1 MNDETV
7 FRGAVLAL
15 IASTMPIGIYYRL
28 RAERPDEKISR
39 RGEGRF
45 KMIALRLCGLINLV
59 SLLLYLFNPQSMQWW
74 QLALPGW
81 VRWAGIGLGVASIPF
96 FVWVFRSLGTNVTD
110 TVVVRREHYLVQH
123 GPYRRVRHPMYLTFA
138 AYFLAVSLATASWFF
153 ATLGV
158 LALMLIAR
166 RTPIEESNLIAR
178 YGDQYRDYMRR
189 TGRFFPRLKTAV

>member
-1 MNDETV
+1 MNDENV
-7 FRGAVLAL
+7 FRWAVLAL
-15 IASTMPIGIYYRL
+15 IASTMPIGIYHRL
-28 RAERPDEKISR
+28 RAERPDERISR
-39 RGEGRF
+39 RGEGPV
-45 KMIALRLCGLINLV
+45 KMIALRLCGLSNLV

-81 VRWAGIGLGVASIPF
+81 LRWAGIGLGVASIPL

-123 GPYRRVRHPMYLTFA
+123 GPYRRVRHPMYLMFA
-138 AYFLAVSLATASWFF
+138 TYFLAVSLATASWFF
-153 ATLGV
+153 ATMGV
-158 LALMLIAR
+158 LALLLIAW

-189 TGRFFPRLKTAV
+189 TGRFFPRLKTVV

>member
-7 FRGAVLAL
+7 FRWAVLVL
-15 IASTMPIGIYYRL
+15 IASTMPIGMYYRL

-39 RGEGRF
+39 RGEGPF
-45 KMIALRLCGLINLV
+45 IMIALRLCGLISLV

-81 VRWAGIGLGVASIPF
+81 MRWAGIGLGVASIPL

-110 TVVVRREHYLVQH
+110 TVVVRREHNLVQY
-123 GPYRRVRHPMYLTFA
+123 GPYRWVRHPMYLTFA
-138 AYFLAVSLATASWFF
+138 TYFLALSLATASWFF
-153 ATLGV
+153 ATMGV

-166 RTPIEESNLIAR
+166 RTPIEEANLIAR
-178 YGDQYRDYMRR
+178 YGDRYRDYIQR
-189 TGRFFPRLKTAV
+189 TGKFFPRLTTPG